1 MSGCSPCDTD
11 GRRAPKSEPNRPV
24 STLSKAD
31 NPRDGLQAHLHGL
44 LDTYFLL
51 NAHYF
56 TESGETATLFIMG
69 ATPSVQRDAKSP
81 EDAPE
86 DISAELS
93 DAQDGENTDG
103 KVTLGLKSNII
114 AVS

>member
-11 GRRAPKSEPNRPV
+11 GRRAPKSEPTDPFQHFPKQT
-24 STLSKAD
+24 TLGTD
-31 NPRDGLQAHLHGL
+31 CRAHLHGL
-44 LDTYFLL
+44 LDTYFPL
-51 NAHYF
+51 NASYLAK
-56 TESGETATLFIMG
+56 SGETATLFTMG

-93 DAQDGENTDG
+93 DTQDGENVDG
-103 KVTLGLKSNII
+103 KVTLRLKSNIV
-114 AVS
+114 ALM